1 MPQSKFLSLNVYIQ
15 NGFPSLPPRP
25 ASCLTWWCM
34 KSLGVLGKE
43 VRAGHGAVKI
53 LAKGWCWRGWGRKA
67 LFETADLTLA
77 GGTED
82 DFSC

>member
-1 MPQSKFLSLNVYIQ
+1 
-15 NGFPSLPPRP
+15 
-25 ASCLTWWCM
+25 M